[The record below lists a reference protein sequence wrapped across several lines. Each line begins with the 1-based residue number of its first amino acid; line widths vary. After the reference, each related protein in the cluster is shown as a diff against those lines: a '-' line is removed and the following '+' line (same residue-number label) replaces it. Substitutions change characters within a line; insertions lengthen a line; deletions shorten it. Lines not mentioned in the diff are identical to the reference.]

1 MLLNRGAEVS
11 AKTDRCA
18 TPQHIAATYSRPEIT
33 SLLVARSADVH
44 GRDERKHTPWRSAM
58 KRLYVISGCTHDPE
72 VVALLLELDADMNA

>member
-1 MLLNRGAEVS
+1 M
-11 AKTDRCA
+11 
-18 TPQHIAATYSRPEIT
+18 
-33 SLLVARSADVH
+33 H